1 MSNGGARQGHLEP
14 RSVGQSATVYWREKK
29 MLVESD
35 KLTWLTQL
43 RVEEGWVGLTREYSG
58 SCVRV
63 DRSKGRDDIYEV
75 S

>member
-1 MSNGGARQGHLEP
+1 
-14 RSVGQSATVYWREKK
+14 

>member
-1 MSNGGARQGHLEP
+1 MEVRVRVISSRALWASLP
-14 RSVGQSATVYWREKK
+14 RFTAGKKK